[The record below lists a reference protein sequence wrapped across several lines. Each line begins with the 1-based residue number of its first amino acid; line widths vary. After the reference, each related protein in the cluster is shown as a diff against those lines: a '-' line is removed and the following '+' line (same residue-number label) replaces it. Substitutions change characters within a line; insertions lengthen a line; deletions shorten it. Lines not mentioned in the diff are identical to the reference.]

1 MNSLLLICSFQA
13 LFLSSLVFMKKKRAQ
28 SDKILAFW
36 LLIIA
41 IHIFLEFL
49 QLYNFQHDFPYP
61 WLIGLDVSFT
71 VLHAS
76 LIYLYILSYS
86 RIGKKK
92 AAFFIHLLPFF
103 VINLLLYIF
112 YYSKSADEKI
122 QDFNSVMNGTGFT
135 LKPLVALT
143 YLIMTLVLLYLAA
156 SLILIRKHKKNLRNH
171 FSSTQGIDLKW
182 MQVLLY
188 SLGAVLLV
196 AILLEI
202 LSNTLFLVPADAGS
216 VIVFILV
223 AVGIFYIGM
232 QGILTTD
239 NFSTY
244 KPGSTPPSPGMA
256 SINTKGLQSD
266 PSPGSEED
274 TMNRKYQELLEFMMT
289 EKPYLEPSLSLPM
302 LAEKLDTKAH
312 VLSKIINTKAACNF
326 FDFVNSYRI
335 EEFKSELQNPDN
347 KNYTLLSIA
356 YGCGFNSKTAFNR
369 VFKNHTGIT
378 PSEYFNSIN

>member
-1 MNSLLLICSFQA
+1 MNSLLLICSCQA

-28 SDKILAFW
+28 SDTILAFW

-49 QLYNFQHDFPYP
+49 QRYNFQHNFPYP

-86 RIGKKK
+86 RIGRKK
-92 AAFFIHLLPFF
+92 ALFFIHLLPFF

-122 QDFNSVMNGTGFT
+122 QDYTSVMNGTGFT
-135 LKPLVALT
+135 IKPLVALT
-143 YLIMTLVLLYLAA
+143 YLIMTLVLLYLGA
-156 SLILIRKHKKNLRNH
+156 SLMLIRKHKKNLRNH
-171 FSSTQGIDLKW
+171 FSTTRGLDLKW
-182 MQVLLY
+182 LQVLLY
-188 SLGAVLLV
+188 SLGAVMLV

-202 LSNTLFLVPADAGS
+202 LSNTFFLVSADAGS
-216 VIVFILV
+216 VIVFIFV
-223 AVGIFYIGM
+223 AIGIFYIGM

-244 KPGSTPPSPGMA
+244 TPGSPSPSPGLK
-256 SINTKGLQSD
+256 SKSTKGLQDD
-266 PSPGSEED
+266 PSPGLEEE
-274 TMNRKYQELLEFMMT
+274 TMNRKYQELLEFMRT

-312 VLSKIINTKAACNF
+312 LLSKIINTKAACNF
-326 FDFVNSYRI
+326 FDFVNLFRI
-335 EEFKSELQNPDN
+335 DEFKSELQKPDN

-356 YGCGFNSKTAFNR
+356 YECGFNSKTAFNR

>member
-49 QLYNFQHDFPYP
+49 QRYNFQHDFPYP

-76 LIYLYILSYS
+76 LIYLYILTYS
-86 RIGKKK
+86 RIGRKK
-92 AAFFIHLLPFF
+92 AVFLIHLMPFI

-112 YYSKSADEKI
+112 YYSKSADQKI
-122 QDFNSVMNGTGFT
+122 QDYNSVMSGTGFT
-135 LKPLVALT
+135 IKPLVILT
-143 YLIMTLVLLYLAA
+143 YLIMGLVLIYLAA
-156 SLILIRKHKKNLRNH
+156 SLMLIRKHKRNLRNH
-171 FSSTQGIDLKW
+171 FSSTQGMDLKW

-188 SLGAVLLV
+188 TLSAVLLV

-202 LSNTLFLVPADAGS
+202 LSNTFFLVPADAGS

-223 AVGIFYIGM
+223 AIGIFYIGM

-244 KPGSTPPSPGMA
+244 KPGSTSHSPGME
-256 SINTKGLQSD
+256 SKITKGLQNAQ
-266 PSPGSEED
+266 SPGLEEE
-274 TMNRKYQELLEFMMT
+274 TMNRKYQELLELMST

-302 LAEKLDTKAH
+302 LAEKLNTKAH
-312 VLSKIINTKAACNF
+312 FLSKIINTKAACNF

-335 EEFKSELQNPDN
+335 EEFKSELQNSDN

-378 PSEYFNSIN
+378 PSEYYNSIN

>member
-49 QLYNFQHDFPYP
+49 QHYNFQHDFPYP

-86 RIGKKK
+86 RIWRKKT
-92 AAFFIHLLPFF
+92 AFFIHLLPFF
-103 VINLLLYIF
+103 AINLLLYIF

-122 QDFNSVMNGTGFT
+122 QDYSSVMKGTGST
-135 LKPLVALT
+135 IKSLVALT
-143 YLIMTLVLLYLAA
+143 YFIMTLVLLYLAA
-156 SLILIRKHKKNLRNH
+156 SLMLIRKHKKNLRNH
-171 FSSTQGIDLKW
+171 FSTTRGMDLKW
-182 MQVLLY
+182 LQVLLY
-188 SLGAVLLV
+188 SLGAVMLV
-196 AILLEI
+196 AILIEI
-202 LSNTLFLVPADAGS
+202 LSNTFFLVPADAGS

-223 AVGIFYIGM
+223 AIGIFYIGM

-244 KPGSTPPSPGMA
+244 KPGSHSPSTGLE
-256 SINTKGLQSD
+256 SKSTKGLKND
-266 PSPGSEED
+266 PSPGLED
-274 TMNRKYQELLEFMMT
+274 ETINRKYQELLELMRT

-312 VLSKIINTKAACNF
+312 LLSKIINTKAACNF

-335 EEFKSELQNPDN
+335 DKFKSELQNPDN